1 MPRKKLPKQR
11 CSRCKALVKRRGRI
25 RSADE
30 AVYCANCLSHY
41 ADRNGIVGEDSNAA
55 RRHCHKFV

>member
-11 CSRCKALVKRRGRI
+11 CDRCRAVVKRRGRT
-25 RSADE
+25 RPDE

-55 RRHCHKFV
+55 RRHCSKFV

>member
-1 MPRKKLPKQR
+1 M
-11 CSRCKALVKRRGRI
+11 RRRI

-41 ADRNGIVGEDSNAA
+41 ADRNGIVGEDGNAFEQ
-55 RRHCHKFV
+55 HCSKFV